1 MDPNPHKMREPF
13 GVHATSTLVIEIRHA
28 DLDDEATLIQSHF
41 SVTRHD
47 EGLAAGHPL
56 RVAVNLNTAITVW
69 DETISRIHDG
79 VENRLMDRARQSLGN
94 EKYTPGC
101 TTLGDARLAQVEDL
115 YQHCDPESR
124 ELVEALKVVVI
135 QRQWDVAKLL
145 CEKLQKKEYEDALQL
160 VDKDDGRMLLDRLYR
175 RCRCYDAEKAIVEA
189 TKRLNWTVIKL
200 LADAC
205 YSKSANVDK
214 AFKLAIEMDQ
224 WVGVN
229 CLYHECSRDTVLEAT
244 ELAISRGKHEIL
256 HLLENNYSIINM
268 TLPFNQLSLG
278 GDNVRVTSE
287 AKPEHQTIRCFIPD
301 LYPFE
306 IDLSSVN
313 TVSDLKSQLHAE
325 RPDCFGGVSAESIW
339 LYLAKR
345 GDEWLSEK
353 SEALAMGDSWPV
365 RDLLVR
371 QLTSTR
377 HVKDV
382 FKGVPHGN
390 TIHVIAV
397 KPILRC
403 IIPGTRPFGINGD
416 GIMQIEELKKGDQ
429 GGDGPRLYEGGY

>member
-1 MDPNPHKMREPF
+1 MSFTCVEVSLRRRLIPVLRPRVEGIREK
-13 GVHATSTLVIEIRHA
+13 
-28 DLDDEATLIQSHF
+28 D
-41 SVTRHD
+41 
-47 EGLAAGHPL
+47 
-56 RVAVNLNTAITVW
+56 
-69 DETISRIHDG
+69 
-79 VENRLMDRARQSLGN
+79 
-94 EKYTPGC
+94 
-101 TTLGDARLAQVEDL
+101 
-115 YQHCDPESR
+115 
-124 ELVEALKVVVI
+124 LVEALKVVVI

-160 VDKDDGRMLLDRLYR
+160 VDKDDGRMLLDR
-175 RCRCYDAEKAIVEA
+175 
-189 TKRLNWTVIKL
+189 
-200 LADAC
+200 
-205 YSKSANVDK
+205 
-214 AFKLAIEMDQ
+214 
-224 WVGVN
+224 
-229 CLYHECSRDTVLEAT
+229 LYHECSRDTVLEAT

-278 GDNVRVTSE
+278 GDNVRVTSD

-325 RPDCFGGVSAESIW
+325 RPDCFGDVSAESIW

-371 QLTSTR
+371 QVTPTR

-390 TIHVIAV
+390 TIHIEDLKKLIKAEMADFTRVDASEIQLNVARERKVAASFVGRSQGLDGGRNLSFFGARGKTALVDGNPFADVFAIYVIAQS
-397 KPILRC
+397 
-403 IIPGTRPFGINGD
+403 PGMNLGVFRNVPSSTRFRWDDHNARLHD
-416 GIMQIEELKKGDQ
+416 MQ
-429 GGDGPRLYEGGY
+429 

>member
-1 MDPNPHKMREPF
+1 MARGRGWSTPETLHMLGLVEQILPF
-13 GVHATSTLVIEIRHA
+13 GSNLWKTVQLQ
-28 DLDDEATLIQSHF
+28 DEATGEPSIVEPLPRRLKRVVLITSMWTPESF
-41 SVTRHD
+41 IVTT
-47 EGLAAGHPL
+47 EPGESEAAELLAAHSSDDAVEVGSSRRLIPVL
-56 RVAVNLNTAITVW
+56 RP
-69 DETISRIHDG
+69 R
-79 VENRLMDRARQSLGN
+79 VEGIR
-94 EKYTPGC
+94 EK
-101 TTLGDARLAQVEDL
+101 D
-115 YQHCDPESR
+115 
-124 ELVEALKVVVI
+124 LVEALKVVVI

-160 VDKDDGRMLLDRLYR
+160 VDKDDGRMLLDR
-175 RCRCYDAEKAIVEA
+175 
-189 TKRLNWTVIKL
+189 
-200 LADAC
+200 
-205 YSKSANVDK
+205 
-214 AFKLAIEMDQ
+214 
-224 WVGVN
+224 
-229 CLYHECSRDTVLEAT
+229 LYHECSRDTVLEAT

-278 GDNVRVTSE
+278 GDNVRVTSD

-325 RPDCFGGVSAESIW
+325 RPDCFGDVSAESIW

-371 QLTSTR
+371 QIEDLKKLIKAEMADFTRVDASEIQLNVARERKVAASFVGRSQGLDGGRNLSFFGARGKTALVDGNPFADVFAIYVIAQSPGMNLGVFRNVPSSTR
-377 HVKDV
+377 FRWDDHNARLHD
-382 FKGVPHGN
+382 
-390 TIHVIAV
+390 
-397 KPILRC
+397 
-403 IIPGTRPFGINGD
+403 
-416 GIMQIEELKKGDQ
+416 MQ
-429 GGDGPRLYEGGY
+429 

>member
-1 MDPNPHKMREPF
+1 
-13 GVHATSTLVIEIRHA
+13 
-28 DLDDEATLIQSHF
+28 
-41 SVTRHD
+41 
-47 EGLAAGHPL
+47 
-56 RVAVNLNTAITVW
+56 
-69 DETISRIHDG
+69 
-79 VENRLMDRARQSLGN
+79 
-94 EKYTPGC
+94 
-101 TTLGDARLAQVEDL
+101 RLAQVEDL

-124 ELVEALKVVVI
+124 ELGVSLTEKDLVEALKVVVI
-135 QRQWDVAKLL
+135 QHQWDVAKLL

-160 VDKDDGRMLLDRLYR
+160 VDKDDGRMLLD
-175 RCRCYDAEKAIVEA
+175 
-189 TKRLNWTVIKL
+189 
-200 LADAC
+200 
-205 YSKSANVDK
+205 
-214 AFKLAIEMDQ
+214 Q
-224 WVGVN
+224 
-229 CLYHECSRDTVLEAT
+229 AT

-278 GDNVRVTSE
+278 RDNVRVTSE

-325 RPDCFGGVSAESIW
+325 RPDCFGDVSAESIW

-371 QLTSTR
+371 QVTSTR

-390 TIHVIAV
+390 TI
-397 KPILRC
+397 
-403 IIPGTRPFGINGD
+403 
-416 GIMQIEELKKGDQ
+416 M
-429 GGDGPRLYEGGY
+429 